1 MAELSR
7 RLIRE
12 ELQLFTV
19 SLYNQSKSV
28 KSLKNDAFKR
38 KNELNLLVKKNE
50 FDKCTEV
57 VAASEQLRIK
67 CEILKQE

>member
-7 RLIRE
+7 RLVRE

-38 KNELNLLVKKNE
+38 KNELNLLAEKMNLISARESLQQPSNFELNVK
-50 FDKCTEV
+50 F
-57 VAASEQLRIK
+57 
-67 CEILKQE
+67 